1 MKPTNLT
8 KIKLIAEIG
17 WNHMGDMRLAKKM
30 VLAAKKSGADFVKF
44 QAWSVNNLQPG
55 PWDTDG
61 RREIYE
67 KAELSKE
74 NFILLQNYC
83 KKIKVKMTTS
93 IFNIKDFYKI
103 EKCKFD
109 YIKIP
114 SHEVYNSELIR
125 FCENN
130 YKNLLISVGAAKWNE
145 ILNLKKIKNFK
156 KKLLNALCFFLSMS

>member
-17 WNHMGDMRLAKKM
+17 WDMGDMRLAKKM

-83 KKIKVKMTTS
+83 KK
-93 IFNIKDFYKI
+93 N
-103 EKCKFD
+103 
-109 YIKIP
+109 
-114 SHEVYNSELIR
+114 
-125 FCENN
+125 
-130 YKNLLISVGAAKWNE
+130 
-145 ILNLKKIKNFK
+145 
-156 KKLLNALCFFLSMS
+156 